1 MKTMGHRIMHF
12 IALKLQIFLKKLFLH
27 IQIYMMSPRE
37 ITQISDFKCM
47 PRGGGGN
54 LKVIY
59 HPIYSMNNFVTN
71 KSKLPQD
78 GAQVFPYMG

>member
-1 MKTMGHRIMHF
+1 MISM
-12 IALKLQIFLKKLFLH
+12 ALDSVCNMYKHVHALL
-27 IQIYMMSPRE
+27 PRDVVKIE
-37 ITQISDFKCM
+37 QMYDNRLT
-47 PRGGGGN
+47 

-59 HPIYSMNNFVTN
+59 QPLYSMNIFVTN